1 MNIRRF
7 KAVAKKEFIHVI
19 RDWRSLG
26 ISLAIPV
33 LLLILFGYALNMDL
47 NQVPTI
53 VWDQANNPESRDL
66 IELFHGS
73 PYFNLIAR
81 TDNYREIELAL
92 GAGKALV
99 ALIVPADYG
108 RNTLQGRTARAQ
120 VIVDGSDANTA
131 NFALNYSK
139 ALGMIAG
146 ATLHGSTLEMVSG
159 RQPTRITLKTRAWF
173 NQDLR
178 SRNVIIPGV
187 IAIVM
192 VIIAS
197 MLTSVTIAREWEM
210 GTMEQLISTPVT
222 SSELILGK
230 VVPYFCVGFLDLLIS
245 FVVGRWWFGVPFRGS
260 VALLFILS
268 SLFLSGSLFFGLL
281 LSIKLKKQVLANQ
294 AALMSG
300 YLPTL
305 FLSGFVF
312 AIPNM
317 PWFLQ
322 KLSFI
327 VPAKYFISIL
337 RGIYLKGVGM
347 EVLWLN
353 ALILS
358 IYSIVVLKAAHK
370 NLRLKID

>member
-7 KAVAKKEFIHVI
+7 KAIAKKEFIHVI

-26 ISLAIPV
+26 IALAIPV
-33 LLLILFGYALNMDL
+33 LLLMLFGYALNMDL
-47 NQVPTI
+47 SHVPTI
-53 VWDQANNPESRDL
+53 VWDQANNTESRTL
-66 IELFHGS
+66 TELFHGS
-73 PYFNLIAR
+73 PYFNIIAK
-81 TDNYREIELAL
+81 TDNYRDIEQAL
-92 GAGKALV
+92 GSGKALV
-99 ALIVPADYG
+99 ALVVPVDFG
-108 RNTLQGRTARAQ
+108 RKGLQGQTPKVQ
-120 VIVDGSDANTA
+120 VIVDGSDANSA
-131 NFALNYSK
+131 NFALNYAK
-139 ALGMIAG
+139 AIGMIAG
-146 ATLHGSTLEMVSG
+146 ASLQTSISTEISN
-159 RQPTRITLKTRAWF
+159 RSPTKITLKARSWF

-178 SRNVIIPGV
+178 SSNVIIPGV

-197 MLTSVTIAREWEM
+197 MLTSVTIAREWET

-222 SSELILGK
+222 GIELILGK
-230 VVPYFCVGFLDLLIS
+230 VVPYFCIGFLDLLIS
-245 FVVGRWWFGVPFRGS
+245 FVVGRWIFGVPFRGN

-268 SLFLSGSLFFGLL
+268 SLFLMGSLFFGLL

-322 KLSFI
+322 KLSFL
-327 VPAKYFISIL
+327 VPARYFISIL

-347 EVLWLN
+347 EVLWFN
-353 ALILS
+353 ALILG
-358 IYSIVVLKAAHK
+358 IYTILVLRAAHK